1 MKNIKK
7 KIAAVLAFVMA
18 FSTISLFTAYAAQE
32 PAVPIYPVEEFFA
45 LPQEFGFIVTPDGE
59 NLYFR
64 APVNN
69 IINLFRRE
77 IATGEDTRLTF
88 EENQHI
94 QAFFLK
100 GDTVFFTRDYLG
112 NENTH
117 IFRVEEDGSAT
128 NITPY
133 PNAMFIVISTLEDT
147 DADEEIMIFS
157 NKENPTVFNTY
168 RLNVFTGEFT
178 LIMPAVDG
186 IIMDNDGTI
195 RWIVQSDGAN
205 SIILH
210 RHTDDDEFELA
221 GVVGHRDVLFP
232 AAFDT
237 NNEYVYVF
245 TNIDREFI
253 TLVRM
258 NPANLEIA
266 EVIFEHDRVD
276 LAGALGSFTPGVL
289 GGVIYFDD
297 FVNFVF
303 FDEESE
309 AFYNQV
315 SAHFPENVV
324 AGITSISEDHNIAVV
339 TVSSDVNQGQS
350 YLFNRAENTLTRLA
364 DFNNVNPDHM
374 APMIPISYTAR
385 DGKTIPG
392 YLILPVGVEPYNL
405 PVVMYVHGGPWARV
419 TWGFNAQYQF
429 LANRGYAVFIPNFRG
444 GTGYGRTFLESGY
457 GEWGLSMQ
465 DDLTDGIAWLIEEGI
480 ADPSRIAIFGA
491 SYGGYAALA
500 GAAFT
505 PDLFAAVISYIGI
518 SSLFT
523 LLDSLPPQWEAQR
536 EMFYDRVGHPER
548 DFERLRATSPLYH
561 AENITAPLLIGHGA
575 NDVRTTL
582 IESTQIVD
590 ALEARDVDVEFV
602 IFWDEGHSLMHQHNV
617 ITLFTMMEAFLAEHL
632 GGRTLTTLADLAE
645 LSSPYVSPASDEL
658 FVEVAEGIFV
668 FLGAL
673 PLNIDGYQGQIMQQ
687 SPIAQEHVGEFAV
700 VFDTFSGGMT
710 VVNAAVVINGNDVA
724 LGMNLQPGD
733 YLVFSINPEDVGQS
747 VSIRMSTNGPNVGTV
762 RISIL
767 EY

>member
-7 KIAAVLAFVMA
+7 KIAAVLVFVMA
-18 FSTISLFTAYAAQE
+18 FSAAIPFTAHAAGE

-59 NLYFR
+59 SLYFR
-64 APVNN
+64 APVNDV
-69 IINLFRRE
+69 INLFRRD

-128 NITPY
+128 NITPF
-133 PNAMFIVISTLEDT
+133 PNAMFLVINTLEDT
-147 DADEEIMIFS
+147 DADEEVMIFS

-168 RLNVFTGEFT
+168 RLNVFTGEFS

-186 IIMDNDGTI
+186 IFMDNEGTI
-195 RWIVQSDGAN
+195 RLIVQSDGAN

-210 RHTDDDEFELA
+210 RHTDDDEFELS
-221 GVVGHRDVLFP
+221 GIVSHRDILFA
-232 AAFDT
+232 AAFDPY
-237 NNEYVYVF
+237 NEYIYAF
-245 TNIDREFI
+245 TNIGREFVA
-253 TLVRM
+253 LVRM
-258 NPANLEIA
+258 NPANLEVL
-266 EVIFEHDRVD
+266 EVVFEHDRVD
-276 LAGALGSFTPGVL
+276 LAGAIGGFSPGVL
-289 GGVIYFDD
+289 GGVIYFED
-297 FVNFVF
+297 FVNIVF
-303 FDEESE
+303 FDDEIED
-309 AFYNQV
+309 FYKQV
-315 SAHFPENVV
+315 SGHFPENVFV
-324 AGITSISEDHNIAVV
+324 SISNFSKDLNIAVV
-339 TVSSDVNQGQS
+339 SVSSDINRGQS

-364 DFNNVNPDHM
+364 DFNNINPYHLAQM
-374 APMIPISYTAR
+374 MPISYTAR

-392 YLILPVGVEPYNL
+392 YLILPVGAEPENL
-405 PVVMYVHGGPWARV
+405 PVVMYVHGGPWSRV

-444 GTGYGRTFLESGY
+444 GAGYGRSFMEAGY

-465 DDLTDGIAWLIEEGI
+465 DDLTDGIEWLIEQGI
-480 ADPSRIAIFGA
+480 ADPDRIAIFGA

-505 PDLFAAVISYIGI
+505 PDLYAAVISYIGI

-523 LLDSLPPQWEAQR
+523 LLDSLPPHWEGQR

-561 AENITAPLLIGHGA
+561 ADNITAPLLIGHGA

-590 ALEARDVDVEFV
+590 ALKARGVDVEFIV
-602 IFWDEGHSLMHQHNV
+602 FWDEGHSLMHQHNV
-617 ITLFTMMEAFLAEHL
+617 ITLYSMIEAFLAEHL
-632 GGRTLTTLADLAE
+632 GGRTINTLESFATLR
-645 LSSPYVSPASDEL
+645 SSEAAFEPEEL
-658 FVEVAEGIFV
+658 FVEVAEGVFV

-673 PLNIDGYQGQIMQQ
+673 PLNIDGRQGQIIQQ
-687 SPIAQEHVGEFAV
+687 NPISEEHVGEFV
-700 VFDTFSGGMT
+700 IVFDTFSGGMT
-710 VVNAAVVINGNDVA
+710 VVNAAVMINGTDVA

-733 YLVFSINPEDVGQS
+733 FLVFSIGAEDVGQS
-747 VSIRMSTNGPNVGTV
+747 VSVRMSTNGPNVGTV
-762 RISIL
+762 RINIL
-767 EY
+767 EQ